1 MLEIKNIVNRDITGI
16 PKEEYWIQMQLQME
30 VCNLNEC
37 DFLETRFKEYENE
50 DDFIN
55 DSYNHDDQL
64 FHLTSNNELKGSII
78 YFIKENKPYYKYSP
92 IYATKN
98 QYYHWFDKTMEENSS
113 LTWMKTIYWKLDE
126 YSCVLVLRN
135 KYWFNHAIHVIEN
148 IWNIIEKERIN
159 GYDHRAP
166 RKKAKKEEDNTINHD
181 YLKVFKINTVS
192 SIAHDEDDISNYENI
207 SFEDNTLLEK
217 SIHTE
222 HENIEQN
229 NINSIS
235 NEKENNK
242 RKIIT
247 IKPPSNCL
255 IKIENLQLNL

>member
-78 YFIKENKPYYKYSP
+78 YFIKENKPYYQYSP

-98 QYYHWFDKTMEENSS
+98 QYYHYF
-113 LTWMKTIYWKLDE
+113 
-126 YSCVLVLRN
+126 
-135 KYWFNHAIHVIEN
+135 VI
-148 IWNIIEKERIN
+148 
-159 GYDHRAP
+159 
-166 RKKAKKEEDNTINHD
+166 
-181 YLKVFKINTVS
+181 
-192 SIAHDEDDISNYENI
+192 
-207 SFEDNTLLEK
+207 
-217 SIHTE
+217 
-222 HENIEQN
+222 
-229 NINSIS
+229 
-235 NEKENNK
+235 
-242 RKIIT
+242 
-247 IKPPSNCL
+247 
-255 IKIENLQLNL
+255 